1 MSSSTV
7 NASEADSDP
16 FFYRDIASP
25 GRVGWTDLEA
35 ANAAVTRLRV
45 AAKARAVAE
54 AELAAAAVGVADLCT
69 DRNYDSLEV
78 ASVLTWTPRFACS
91 EVGWCR
97 SLMEQLP
104 AVFGAWQAGR
114 IDRHKAYVFGD
125 CLDTLFQQGSDEAA
139 DAARRIAGAV
149 LPDAPRWTASRLRAR
164 LLRLILRVD
173 PAAAR
178 RRVEQTIADRDVWLS
193 PAEDGATACVS
204 GFNLPVARAAAA
216 FERVDAIARARRAGG
231 DARTVAQLR
240 ADTMLDLLDGTG
252 AADLPAPIGR
262 PGVLELQIPLA
273 TAIGADSAPG
283 ELAGYGP
290 VLADVARQIAAQR
303 GDAQWRFSV
312 TYRGELVYQG
322 ITRAR
327 PTGISAPTEPP
338 DGGAGGRDGIDP
350 RPSPDPADDRLEGE
364 PAHRHPVPG
373 GCRRSETDPS
383 TARCRGKTPDGA
395 GRTAVGADTPPATA
409 CAVDGAAAGTT
420 DEPSSGLVD
429 CLTGVPITAVHE
441 HVPHPPVEP
450 DPRRRFPGEK
460 LKRWIAARDRTCRAP
475 GCTAP
480 ARVCEYDHTTDYA
493 DGGLTTADDLEL
505 LCKAHHPVK
514 HDGWWTVLQ
523 IAPGRIL
530 WVTPHG
536 HVYRQPPG

>member
-1 MSSSTV
+1 
-7 NASEADSDP
+7 
-16 FFYRDIASP
+16 
-25 GRVGWTDLEA
+25 
-35 ANAAVTRLRV
+35 
-45 AAKARAVAE
+45 VAE
-54 AELAAAAVGVADLCT
+54 AELAAVGVADLCT

-104 AVFGAWQAGR
+104 AVFAAWQAGR
-114 IDRHKAYVFGD
+114 IDRHKAYVFCD
-125 CLDTLFQQGSDEAA
+125 CLGTLFQQGDDEA
-139 DAARRIAGAV
+139 DDLARRIAAAV

-231 DARTVAQLR
+231 DARTIAQLR
-240 ADTMLDLLDGTG
+240 ADTMLDLLDGIS

-262 PGVLELQIPLA
+262 PGVLELEIPLA
-273 TAIGADSAPG
+273 TAIGADCAPG

-290 VLADVARQIAAQR
+290 VLADVARQVAAQR

-322 ITRAR
+322 ITKAR
-327 PTGISAPTEPP
+327 PTGIAAPQPP
-338 DGGAGGRDGIDP
+338 DGGAGGTDP
-350 RPSPDPADDRLEGE
+350 RTVPDRAGHLEGE

-373 GCRRSETDPS
+373 GCRASGTGRS
-383 TARCRGKTPDGA
+383 TAVPSGAAPDGA
-395 GRTAVGADTPPATA
+395 GTAVGADVRSATA
-409 CAVDGAAAGTT
+409 CAVEGLTAGTT
-420 DEPSSGLVD
+420 DERRSLVGSDMSTARTTQLVD
-429 CLTGVPITAVHE
+429 YLTGATITAVHE

-475 GCTAP
+475 GCTAL

-523 IAPGRIL
+523 VAPGRIL
-530 WVTPHG
+530 WITPHG

>member
-25 GRVGWTDLEA
+25 GRVGWTDLESA
-35 ANAAVTRLRV
+35 DAAVARLRV

-104 AVFGAWQAGR
+104 VVFAAWQAGR
-114 IDRHKAYVFGD
+114 IDRHKAYVFSD

-139 DAARRIAGAV
+139 DAAQRIAAAV

-164 LLRLILRVD
+164 LMRLILRVD

-231 DARTVAQLR
+231 DARTIAQLR
-240 ADTMLDLLDGTG
+240 ADTMLDLLDGIG
-252 AADLPAPIGR
+252 APDLPAPIAR

-312 TYRGELVYQG
+312 TYKGELVYQG

-327 PTGISAPTEPP
+327 PTGAPAPAEPP
-338 DGGAGGRDGIDP
+338 DPGASGTDPRPVQGGAG
-350 RPSPDPADDRLEGE
+350 L
-364 PAHRHPVPG
+364 
-373 GCRRSETDPS
+373 
-383 TARCRGKTPDGA
+383 DGA
-395 GRTAVGADTPPATA
+395 GRTTVGAEVPPATA
-409 CAVDGAAAGTT
+409 CAAEGLIAGTT
-420 DEPSSGLVD
+420 DERSTGLVD
-429 CLTGVPITAVHE
+429 YLTGAPITAVHE

-475 GCTAP
+475 GCTAI

-493 DGGLTTADDLEL
+493 DGGLTTADDLGL

-523 IAPGRIL
+523 VAPGRIL
-530 WVTPHG
+530 WITPHG